1 MVNVFFL
8 ELPCLL
14 EQDGMRHF
22 DNDMKT
28 VPNERV
34 RQIVPCF
41 LCRYSLLSVSL
52 LGEGNINDTYLVEFS
67 DRASVVLQRINGNV
81 FPDPVRVADNVHL
94 VTEHIRHQKPSPDSV
109 RRTLGVIPTTSGN
122 SCLVDDD
129 GHVWRMVNYLENTEC
144 FPTVCSDSQAFEGGA
159 MLGWFH
165 RQLDDLSLDR
175 VLNPLPGFHDLP
187 AYCRH
192 FQQVVSSHKKKLTPD
207 LQYCC
212 QEADRRLPEA
222 AILQSALRSGKTRT
236 RVIHGDP
243 KIGNIL
249 FDKDSKRAV
258 ALIDLDTVS
267 TGILHYDIGD
277 CLRSYCNVLGE
288 DPRRPDGVV
297 FDLDICQLMLKG
309 YSGSGVYFPAS
320 ERNLVYQ
327 GVRLLT
333 YELALRFLTDFLDNN
348 HYFKVSDEDE
358 NLRRAVVQFF
368 LLGSIEKQQESI
380 EKFALQ
386 TPDQDYN
393 GSTR

>member
-1 MVNVFFL
+1 
-8 ELPCLL
+8 
-14 EQDGMRHF
+14 MRHS
-22 DNDMKT
+22 DSDVKMVLT
-28 VPNERV
+28 ERI
-34 RQIVPCF
+34 RQIVPFF

-67 DRASVVLQRINGNV
+67 DRASVVLQRLNGNV
-81 FPDPVRVADNVHL
+81 FPDPIRVADNVQL
-94 VTEHIRHQKPSPDSV
+94 VTEHIRHQNGPDSV
-109 RRTLGVIPTTSGN
+109 RRTLRVIPTISGN

-129 GHVWRMVNYLENTEC
+129 GHVWRMVDYLENTEC
-144 FPTVCSDSQAFEGGA
+144 FPSVRSSSQAFEGGG

-165 RQLDDLSLDR
+165 RRLDDLSLDR
-175 VLNPLPGFHDLP
+175 VLDPLPGFHDLP
-187 AYCRH
+187 AYCRQ
-192 FQQVVSSHKKKLTPD
+192 FQQAVSSHKKKLTPD

-212 QEADRRLPEA
+212 QEADKRLPEA
-222 AILQSALRSGKTRT
+222 GLLQAALRSGKTHR

-288 DPRRPDGVV
+288 DPCRPESVV

-309 YSGSGVYFPAS
+309 YSGSGVYFPPS

-333 YELALRFLTDFLDNN
+333 YELALRFLTDYLDNN

-368 LLGSIEKQQESI
+368 LLGSIEKQQELI
-380 EKFALQ
+380 GKIALQ
-386 TPDQDYN
+386 T
-393 GSTR
+393 